1 MRISDWSSD
10 VCSSDLQAPGLGDQR
25 PRMVDRLF
33 LEIVA
38 EGEIPQ
44 HFKESMMPRRIAD
57 IVEIIMLAA
66 RAHAFLRRYR
76 GAVRALLQP
85 RADILDR
92 HHARVYEPHTRAV
105 LRPEAVRVGKK

>member
-1 MRISDWSSD
+1 MMWCVTCGVMVRCIGSVFVFKQKTAYDMRISDWSSD
-10 VCSSDLQAPGLGDQR
+10 VCSSDLLPQVERCVVSVIDGRGQSFGREAPGLGDQR

-57 IVEIIMLAA
+57 II
-66 RAHAFLRRYR
+66 
-76 GAVRALLQP
+76 
-85 RADILDR
+85 
-92 HHARVYEPHTRAV
+92 
-105 LRPEAVRVGKK
+105 